1 MRAVSNSL
9 LAFLLL
15 GALLWGKC
23 LSCPQLLLS
32 LASHTPAHGCCKHP
46 GKQPVTPQDECQSF
60 ALKHF
65 VKADPAPKAH
75 LQAVAYAHL
84 QAVAYAH
91 VAGADTQAVAPIAP
105 RAVVVVIPYSPP
117 DLEVLNSSIRI

>member
-15 GALLWGKC
+15 GALLWSNC

-32 LASHTPAHGCCKHP
+32 LASHAPAHDCCNHP
-46 GKQPVTPQDECQSF
+46 GKQPVPSRDNCQSF
-60 ALKHF
+60 AVKHF

-75 LQAVAYAHL
+75 LQAAAYAHF
-84 QAVAYAH
+84 
-91 VAGADTQAVAPIAP
+91 AGADAQPVAPAEP
-105 RAVVVVIPYSPP
+105 RGAVVVIPYSPP

>member
-1 MRAVSNSL
+1 MRAVYNSV

-15 GALLWGKC
+15 GALLWGNC

-46 GKQPVTPQDECQSF
+46 GKQPVTPRDECQSF

-75 LQAVAYAHL
+75 LQAVAYAH
-84 QAVAYAH
+84 VG
-91 VAGADTQAVAPIAP
+91 GADTQAVAPIAP